1 MSKAVQFL
9 MKSIRSVP
17 AIVLIILLG
26 SALSVC
32 LSAGAASKGRAGFS
46 EEAVVTGLDF
56 PVAIAFAPDGRLF
69 FTERF
74 SGKVRLI
81 TEPTS
86 KQPRLQPDPVY
97 TFGPISGFFERG
109 LLGLAL
115 DPDFQTD
122 GYLYVYYSHKGKDL
136 KTDPYR
142 HRLMRITVKDDRGES
157 PVALLDSLPIGSPSE
172 FGKGNHNGGSLA
184 FGPDGKLYLSI
195 GDLAVP
201 RNAQD
206 LDSFA
211 GKMLRI
217 NPDGTAPTDNP
228 FYDPKRPRAPRSY
241 VYALGLRNSFDFTFQ
256 TGRAGKARLF
266 ATENGPATNDE
277 LNIIEPG
284 KNYGW
289 DEDRISGLRNKP
301 GYVEPIR
308 VYHRTIAP
316 TGIVFYAG
324 ARYPEIDR
332 GKLFFAD
339 WNGGR
344 IHRVALSEKDPVTV
358 VGVEEEVFRHR
369 EGVVDLEMGPDG
381 LLYFTTPTGI
391 FRLIYHDA
399 P

>member
-1 MSKAVQFL
+1 
-9 MKSIRSVP
+9 MKPIRFAQIP
-17 AIVLIILLG
+17 AMIVLFV
-26 SALSVC
+26 SV
-32 LSAGAASKGRAGFS
+32 LSATTVRAGFS
-46 EEAVVTGLDF
+46 EEPVATGLNF

-74 SGKVRLI
+74 SGKVRVI

-86 KQPRLQPDPVY
+86 AKPRLLPDPVY
-97 TFGPISGFFERG
+97 PFGPISSFFERG

-115 DPDFQTD
+115 DPDFKKN
-122 GYLYVYYSHKGKDL
+122 GYLYVYYSHRGRDS

-142 HRLMRITVKDDRGES
+142 HRLMRITVKGDRGES
-157 PVALLDSLPIGSPSE
+157 PTALLDRLPIGSQSE
-172 FGKGNHNGGSLA
+172 FGKGNHNGGTLA

-195 GDLAVP
+195 GDLATP

-206 LDSFA
+206 PDSFA
-211 GKMLRI
+211 GKILRL

-228 FYDPKRPRAPRSY
+228 FYDPKRPTSPRSY
-241 VYALGLRNSFDFTFQ
+241 VYALGLRNSFDFTFEP
-256 TGRAGKARLF
+256 GPPGKSRLF

-277 LNIIEPG
+277 LNIIGPG

-289 DEDRISGLRNKP
+289 DEDKISGIRNKP
-301 GYVEPIR
+301 GYVEPIL

-316 TGIVFYAG
+316 TGIIFYTG
-324 ARYPEIDR
+324 TRYPEVYR
-332 GKLFFAD
+332 GKLFFTD
-339 WNGGR
+339 WNEGR
-344 IHRVALSEKDPVTV
+344 IRMATLTGENSIEAVSVNDDL
-358 VGVEEEVFRHR
+358 FRHR

-391 FRLIYHDA
+391 YRLIYHDDA

>member
-1 MSKAVQFL
+1 MHP
-9 MKSIRSVP
+9 IRF
-17 AIVLIILLG
+17 IMILGMVLLFG
-26 SALSVC
+26 SALSV
-32 LSAGAASKGRAGFS
+32 STARAGFS
-46 EEAVVTGLDF
+46 EEPVVTGLDF
-56 PVAIAFAPDGRLF
+56 PVAIALAPDGRLF

-74 SGKVRLI
+74 SGKVRVI

-86 KQPRLQPDPVY
+86 TKPRLLPDAVY
-97 TFGPISGFFERG
+97 QFGPVSTFFERG

-115 DPDFQTD
+115 DPDFQKN
-122 GYLYVYYSHKGKDL
+122 GYLYVYYSHRGRDS

-142 HRLMRITVKDDRGES
+142 HRLMRITVKGDRGES
-157 PVALLDSLPIGSPSE
+157 PVALLDRLPIGSQSE
-172 FGKGNHNGGSLA
+172 FGKGNHNGGTLA

-195 GDLAVP
+195 GDLATP

-211 GKMLRI
+211 GKMLRL

-228 FYDPKRPRAPRSY
+228 FYDPKRPSAPRSY
-241 VYALGLRNSFDFTFQ
+241 IYALGLRNSFDFTFEPGPPG
-256 TGRAGKARLF
+256 TSRLF

-289 DEDRISGLRNKP
+289 DEDRISGVRKKP
-301 GYVEPIR
+301 GYVEPIL

-316 TGIVFYAG
+316 TGIVFYTG
-324 ARYPEIDR
+324 TRYPEVHR
-332 GKLFFAD
+332 GKLFFTD
-339 WNGGR
+339 WNEGR
-344 IHRVALSEKDPVTV
+344 IRMATLTGKKSIEAVSVNDDL
-358 VGVEEEVFRHR
+358 FRHR
-369 EGVVDLEMGPDG
+369 EGLVDLAMGPDG

-391 FRLIYHDA
+391 YRLIYHDDA

>member
-1 MSKAVQFL
+1 MRP
-9 MKSIRSVP
+9 IRFNLPVVLV
-17 AIVLIILLG
+17 ILIILSG
-26 SALSVC
+26 SAP
-32 LSAGAASKGRAGFS
+32 AASTVRAGFS
-46 EEAVVTGLDF
+46 EEPVVTGIHF

-74 SGKVRLI
+74 SGKIRVI
-81 TEPTS
+81 ADPTS
-86 KQPRLQPDPVY
+86 TKPRLRPAAVY
-97 TFGPISGFFERG
+97 QFGPVSTFFERG

-115 DPDFQTD
+115 DPDFQHN
-122 GYLYVYYSHKGKDL
+122 GYLYVYYSHRGRDS

-142 HRLMRITVKDDRGES
+142 HRLMRITVKGDRGES
-157 PVALLDSLPIGSPSE
+157 PVALLDHLPIGSPSE

-184 FGPDGKLYLSI
+184 FGPDGKIYLSI
-195 GDLAVP
+195 GDLATP

-206 LDSFA
+206 IDSFA

-217 NPDGTAPTDNP
+217 NPDGTAPADNP
-228 FYDPKRPRAPRSY
+228 FYDPKRPAAPRSY
-241 VYALGLRNSFDFTFQ
+241 IYALGLRNSFDFTFES
-256 TGRAGKARLF
+256 GPAGKARLF

-289 DEDRISGLRNKP
+289 DENQISGVRNKP
-301 GYVEPIR
+301 GYVEPIL

-316 TGIVFYAG
+316 TGIVFYTG
-324 ARYPEIDR
+324 ARYPEIYR
-332 GKLFFAD
+332 GKLFFTD
-339 WNGGR
+339 WNEGR
-344 IHRVALSEKDPVTV
+344 IRTVTFTGAESIEAVTV
-358 VGVEEEVFRHR
+358 NDDLFRHR

-391 FRLIYHDA
+391 FRLVYHDS